1 MVVKVFECRCGCE
14 SKNIYAS
21 QYYGQ
26 CFKRVLVYMAGISYK
41 PDLVELGLVLA
52 VVGVKEMVVT
62 TDKTNISKKLVN
74 RGWDCIT

>member
-1 MVVKVFECRCGCE
+1 M
-14 SKNIYAS
+14 
-21 QYYGQ
+21 
-26 CFKRVLVYMAGISYK
+26 LVYMAGISYK
-41 PDLVELGLVLA
+41 PGLAELGLVLA